1 MTTEIVFDIET
12 NGKDPDTIWCI
23 VVKEV
28 GVGKPEIF
36 TGDKINDFDIWLS
49 EIMDCSTLIGH
60 NILGYDLPVIKKL
73 LNVDLY
79 NYKIRDTL
87 VMSRLDSPNREKGH
101 SLKAWGE
108 HLCFPKD
115 DFNEWSRLSQEM
127 IDYCIKDVLVGERI
141 YQELKIKELA
151 EDSLELE
158 QAVHSLISLQTRN
171 GWEFDTRKATQF
183 LATLKKELFDVEDEV
198 RSVFV
203 PIKEFLPLTVL
214 KRTHTKEGKQ
224 TVAYSRQLDKGAYE
238 HPELGWG
245 MDIYPEFNLGSR
257 VQISKHL
264 QHYGWE
270 PKEFTPTGKPIV
282 NERVL
287 GTVDIPQ
294 AQLINKYLMIQKRI
308 GLVSSWIEAV
318 TVTGR
323 IHGYVNPCGAVTGR
337 MTHSKPNLAQVP
349 ASYSPYGQECREL
362 FKARD
367 NYVLV
372 GADASGLELRML
384 AHYLNDES
392 YTNEILDGDIHTS
405 NQKAAGLD
413 NRDQAKTFIYAF
425 LYGAGDEK
433 IGEIVG
439 KGATQGRRLKRRFLK
454 NNPKL
459 KKLRDRVTEVS
470 KCGFLIGLDGR
481 KIEIRS
487 EHSAL
492 NALLQAAGAVVMKQ
506 ALVLLVEYA
515 DQWKLNYNLVGNIHD
530 EIQTEVSKKDADK
543 FGYLAVECIKK
554 AGTIYKLNCPLD
566 GEYKTGNTWAD
577 TH

>member
-1 MTTEIVFDIET
+1 MTEIVFDIET
-12 NGKDPDTIWCI
+12 NGKDPDVIWCI
-23 VVKEV
+23 VAKEV
-28 GVGKPEIF
+28 GHGEPEIF
-36 TGDKINDFDIWLS
+36 TGDKIKDFDLWLS
-49 EIMDCSTLIGH
+49 EIKDCDTLIGH
-60 NILGYDLPVIKKL
+60 NILGYDLPVIERL
-73 LNVDLY
+73 LGMNLY
-79 NYKIRDTL
+79 GYTIRDTL

-108 HLCFPKD
+108 QLCFPKD
-115 DFNEWSRLSQEM
+115 DFNEWSRFSQEM
-127 IDYCIKDVLVGERI
+127 VDYCIQDVLVGERI
-141 YQELKIKELA
+141 YQSLQERELGVN
-151 EDSLELE
+151 SLELE
-158 QAVHSLISLQTRN
+158 QAVHSLISIQTRN
-171 GWEFDTRKATQF
+171 GWEFDTRKASKL
-183 LATLKKELFDVEDEV
+183 LAKLKQELFDVEDEV

-214 KRTHTKEGKQ
+214 KKTHTKEGKK
-224 TVAYSRQLDKGAYE
+224 TRAYVKQLAKGAYE
-238 HPELGWG
+238 HEEHGWG

-257 VQISKHL
+257 VQIAKHL

-270 PKEFTPTGKPIV
+270 PQEFTPTGKPIV

-287 GTVDIPQ
+287 GFIDIPQ
-294 AQLINKYLMIQKRI
+294 AKLINKYLMIQKRI
-308 GLVSSWIEAV
+308 GLVSSWIDAV

-362 FKARD
+362 FKAKEG
-367 NYVLV
+367 YTLV
-372 GADASGLELRML
+372 GVDASGLELRML
-384 AHYLNDES
+384 AHYLNDEN
-392 YTNEILDGDIHTS
+392 YTKEILEGDIHTS
-405 NQKAAGLD
+405 NQIAAGLD
-413 NRDQAKTFIYAF
+413 DRDQAKTFIYAF

-439 KGATQGRRLKRRFLK
+439 KGAFHGRRLKKRFLN
-454 NNPKL
+454 NNPNL
-459 KKLRDRVTEVS
+459 KKLKDKVAKVS

-506 ALVLLVEYA
+506 ALVLLVDYA
-515 DQWKLNYNLVGNIHD
+515 DKWKLDYKLVGNIHD
-530 EIQTEVSKKDADK
+530 EIQTEVLEKDADK

-554 AGTIYKLNCPLD
+554 AGSVYKLNCPLD
-566 GEYKTGNTWAD
+566 GEYKVGKTWAD